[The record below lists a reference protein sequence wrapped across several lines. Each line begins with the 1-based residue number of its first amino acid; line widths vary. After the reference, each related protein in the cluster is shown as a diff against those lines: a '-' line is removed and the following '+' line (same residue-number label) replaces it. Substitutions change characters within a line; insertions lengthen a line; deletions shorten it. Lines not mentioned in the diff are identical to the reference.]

1 MTATL
6 QLHRKLY
13 RASALNTAMEAFAEL
28 ATISVQRD
36 DRYFQV
42 SFTEM
47 DPDVEEVLVQE
58 FANYVLAETVESRG
72 TST

>member
-1 MTATL
+1 MSLTL

-13 RASALNTAMEAFAEL
+13 KAAALDIATEAFAEL
-28 ATISVQRD
+28 ATISVARD
-36 DRYFQV
+36 DRYFLV
-42 SFTEM
+42 SFTQV
-47 DPDVEEVLVQE
+47 DPDVEEVLAQE

>member
-1 MTATL
+1 MTLSL
-6 QLHRKLY
+6 QLNRKLY
-13 RASALNTAMEAFAEL
+13 RAAALQTAIEAFGEL

-36 DRYFQV
+36 DRYFQI
-42 SFTEM
+42 SFAEV
-47 DPDVEEVLVQE
+47 DPDVKEVLVQE